1 MTLVVIAT
9 LMIAVVS
16 GLRGVWSPCGL
27 SMLSTITP
35 IGERGRGNRYATT
48 ARWYVV
54 GAAVGGLT
62 LGAVAAALAVVFG
75 AHGDA
80 RLVVIVLASLLAA
93 ASDARVGGFSLPTH
107 RRQVNERWLDQYRPW
122 VYGGGFGWQIGT
134 GLATYITTATVYLLV
149 VVAAVGDDIRLAL
162 LGGFVFGA
170 TRGLAVL
177 LTTRVRTPDDL
188 RRVHA
193 AVQRAGPS
201 LHEAVLVVE
210 VVVATAAAAC
220 VARTGGVAALLAGAA
235 VLTYARRHRT
245 LVCDLDADR
254 RTLPASGTS
263 EWQR

>member
-1 MTLVVIAT
+1 MTPTALAT
-9 LMIAVVS
+9 VALAIVA

-54 GAAVGGLT
+54 GAAAGGLC
-62 LGAVAAALAVVFG
+62 LGAVAAVLAIVFG

-80 RLVVIVLASLLAA
+80 RLVVVALAALFAA
-93 ASDARVGGFSLPTH
+93 ASDARIGGLALPTH

-134 GLATYITTATVYLLV
+134 GFATYITTAAVYLLIV
-149 VVAAVGDDIRLAL
+149 VVAVGGSPVLAL
-162 LGGFVFGA
+162 GGGLLFGA

-177 LTTRVRTPDDL
+177 LTRNVRTADDL
-188 RRVHA
+188 RRIHV
-193 AVQRAGPS
+193 AVQHAGPA
-201 LHEAVLVVE
+201 LHDAVLAVE
-210 VVVATAAAAC
+210 VAVACAAAASMSP
-220 VARTGGVAALLAGAA
+220 AFGVVALLTGSA
-235 VLTYARRHRT
+235 VLAYARRHRT

-254 RTLPASGTS
+254 RLLA
-263 EWQR
+263 